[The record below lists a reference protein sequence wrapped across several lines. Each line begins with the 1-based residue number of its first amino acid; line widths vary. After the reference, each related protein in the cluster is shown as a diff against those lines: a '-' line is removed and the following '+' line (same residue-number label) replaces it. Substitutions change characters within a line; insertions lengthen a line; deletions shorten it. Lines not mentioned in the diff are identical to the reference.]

1 MLRRDNKRINGK
13 KYLMQ
18 GAFHKPHSK
27 CIDAIHNIL
36 LLRHCV
42 AVFFFNFAYSP
53 LYHAFIYLPLIF
65 YQFCFVLSQYNWV
78 SLLLLRSNALFFC
91 IFQFKKRL
99 HAIIFMK
106 RTQNTSF
113 IARFFLWITWFGS
126 LSSIFNYKF

>member
-1 MLRRDNKRINGK
+1 MERNISCKVHFISHTQSA
-13 KYLMQ
+13 LMPSIIFYYYDIALQ
-18 GAFHKPHSK
+18 F
-27 CIDAIHNIL
+27 
-36 LLRHCV
+36 
-42 AVFFFNFAYSP
+42 FFFNFAYSP

-126 LSSIFNYKF
+126 LSSFLIINFNKLI